1 MWGAPGKTWRV
12 TEDSPT
18 DLLIALYLRD
28 AAGLLPAGDP
38 QLPPIEPVFAPRPV
52 LSAHGA
58 LAPRPS
64 VDPLP
69 QERFDALRTQWEAWW
84 RRLVLPADRPKQ
96 WELEPPEFRPFDR
109 SPELQQLLRERFPD
123 ARLWAGRRHEEF
135 VEAAVERIHRGDHDI
150 NAVVVASE
158 RELGRR
164 AEPFHLDVIV
174 LPVAEADIWI
184 IGPSSIVVSTR
195 LRNDSP
201 AFRDAVAPLVHALA

>member
-1 MWGAPGKTWRV
+1 MWGAPGKTWQV

-28 AAGLLPAGDP
+28 VAGLLPAGDP
-38 QLPPIEPVFAPRPV
+38 QLPPIEPAFAPRPV

-58 LAPRPS
+58 LAQRPS

-69 QERFDALRTQWEAWW
+69 QERFDALRTEWEAWW

-96 WELEPPEFRPFDR
+96 WELEPPEFTPFAR
-109 SPELQQLLRERFPD
+109 SPELRQLLRERFPD

-150 NAVVVASE
+150 NAVVVACQ

-174 LPVAEADIWI
+174 LPVAEPDIWI
-184 IGPSSIVVSTR
+184 IGPSSVVVSTR